1 MKRKHIILGLL
12 VVSFIAVGI
21 ILYTKKK
28 KEKDNKLSK
37 EDNLAQQNNFDIE
50 LIDIPQRVD
59 IPLYNINN

>member
-1 MKRKHIILGLL
+1 MKTKHIILGLL
-12 VVSFIAVGI
+12 VVSFIAVAI

-37 EDNLAQQNNFDIE
+37 EDNLGQQNNFDIE
-50 LIDIPQRVD
+50 LIDIPQRVN